1 MMFSGTGLKE
11 FLCHGNTR
19 KVAQNMSYIY
29 TIVGWR
35 KLINLPRLFIK
46 LEIML
51 HSQKILLGLF
61 FIIMSIYSSYEVYD
75 ELSDLINNNETIWHV
90 SAEILIVIFSYS
102 GLVYFIYLITKQ
114 NKKQKFLETNLIKIR
129 KDLESSNIRLQKGKK
144 DYQKVIQW
152 QFTEWLLSPS
162 EKKVALLLLKGLSL
176 KEIATCRT
184 TREKTVRKQASTIY
198 SKSKLGGRHELSAWF
213 FEDML

>member
-1 MMFSGTGLKE
+1 MGYITHIAVLIQNKNGRYMSFVQ
-11 FLCHGNTR
+11 
-19 KVAQNMSYIY
+19 KV
-29 TIVGWR
+29 
-35 KLINLPRLFIK
+35 
-46 LEIML
+46 
-51 HSQKILLGLF
+51 LLGLF
-61 FIIMSIYSSYEVYD
+61 FVIMSIYSSYEVYD

-152 QFTEWLLSPS
+152 QFTEWQLSPS
-162 EKKVALLLLKGLSL
+162 EKEVALFLLKGLSL
-176 KEIATCRT
+176 KEIAECRT
-184 TREKTVRKQASTIY
+184 THEKTVRKQASTIY
-198 SKSKLGGRHELSAWF
+198 NKSKLGGRHELSAWF